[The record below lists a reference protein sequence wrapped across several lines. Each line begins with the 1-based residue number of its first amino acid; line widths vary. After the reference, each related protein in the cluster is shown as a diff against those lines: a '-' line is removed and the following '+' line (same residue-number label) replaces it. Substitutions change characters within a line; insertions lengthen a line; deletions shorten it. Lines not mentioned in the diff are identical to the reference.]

1 MRFWRRLNYR
11 LLLRYRLEYLVTLA
25 FVYGVRAL
33 SPRVAWLLARW
44 LGRWAFRSGLRQR
57 AVLTN
62 LEVAFPELS
71 ADERV
76 RMGTRVYEHFACMIM
91 DVILQTRMLRKR
103 NVLERIRLTGWAK
116 EYMDE
121 HGKEGL
127 RRRAHRVL
135 FLTAH
140 LGNWEL
146 ASGFFSL
153 LGVQIS
159 PVYRAMRN
167 PFVDRLFRKIRLDS
181 QYEVIERRGAV
192 QSMMER
198 FAKGGNIGF
207 LFDQEALHGIYVP
220 FFGVPACTHK
230 TPAVLARDHDVKI
243 FLGVVVREGDFL
255 HYEARGELLDMSSFK
270 TDDRRQDLER
280 ITADLMR
287 RLEAEIRRY
296 PDQYFWVHRRWKRV
310 GVHGAE
316 HVPEKKRETH
326 RPQTPQNG

>member
-1 MRFWRRLNYR
+1 MRFWHRLNRR
-11 LLLRYRLEYLVTLA
+11 LLLRYRLEYVVTLA

-44 LGRWAFRSGLRQR
+44 MGRTLFRLGARRK

-62 LEVAFPELS
+62 LEVAFPDLS
-71 ADERV
+71 EEERWQ
-76 RMGTRVYEHFACMIM
+76 MGLRVFAHFAGMIM
-91 DVILQTRMLRKR
+91 DVLLQTRMLRKR
-103 NVLERIRLTGWAK
+103 NVLDRIRLTGWARD
-116 EYMDE
+116 YMDE
-121 HGKEGL
+121 HGRDGL
-127 RRRAHRVL
+127 RRRAHKVL

-167 PFVDRLFRKIRLDS
+167 PFVDRLLRKIRLDS

-192 QSMMER
+192 QSMIER
-198 FAKGGNIGF
+198 LEQGGNIGF

-230 TPAVLARDHDVKI
+230 TPAVLARDYDVKI

-270 TDDRRQDLER
+270 TDDRQGDLER

-287 RLEAEIRRY
+287 RLEAEIRTY

-310 GVHGAE
+310 GVHGVE
-316 HVPEKKRETH
+316 HLPEKKRETH
-326 RPQTPQNG
+326 RPQTPQDG

>member
-44 LGRWAFRSGLRQR
+44 LGRWTFRSGLRRR

>member
-1 MRFWRRLNYR
+1 MNLWRRLNHR

-33 SPRVAWLLARW
+33 SPRVAWLVARSM
-44 LGRWAFRSGLRQR
+44 GRLLFRLGLRR
-57 AVLTN
+57 KTVLTN
-62 LEVAFPELS
+62 LEVAFPDLS
-71 ADERV
+71 ADERREMAV
-76 RMGTRVYEHFACMIM
+76 RVYEHFASMIM
-91 DVILQTRMLRKR
+91 DVLLQTRMLRKA
-103 NVLERIRLTGWAK
+103 NVLERIRLTGWARA
-116 EYMDE
+116 YMDE

-167 PFVDRLFRKIRLDS
+167 PFIDRLFRKVRLDS

-198 FAKGGNIGF
+198 FAQGGNIGF

-270 TDDRRQDLER
+270 TDDRQQDLER

-287 RLEAEIRRY
+287 RLEAEIRTY

-310 GVHGAE
+310 GVHGVE

-326 RPQTPQNG
+326 RPQTAQDG

>member
-1 MRFWRRLNYR
+1 MRFWRRLNHR
-11 LLLRYRLEYLVTLA
+11 LLLRYRLEYVTTLA

-44 LGRWAFRSGLRQR
+44 IGRMLFRFGARR
-57 AVLTN
+57 KAVLTN
-62 LEVAFPELS
+62 LEVAFPDMGAE
-71 ADERV
+71 ERR
-76 RMGTRVYEHFACMIM
+76 RMAMRVYEHFASMIM
-91 DVILQTRMLRKR
+91 DVLLQTRMLRKR
-103 NVLERIRLTGWAK
+103 NVLERIRLTGWARN
-116 EYMDE
+116 YMDE
-121 HGKEGL
+121 HGPEGL
-127 RRRAHRVL
+127 RRRAHKVL

-198 FAKGGNIGF
+198 FEQGGNIGF

-230 TPAVLARDHDVKI
+230 TPAVLARDYDVKI
-243 FLGVVVREGDFL
+243 FLFVGLERGTGRASRHGLVQDRRPPGGPRAHHRRPHAAARGRDPPVSRPVLLGAPAL
-255 HYEARGELLDMSSFK
+255 EARGRARSRTRPGE
-270 TDDRRQDLER
+270 
-280 ITADLMR
+280 
-287 RLEAEIRRY
+287 
-296 PDQYFWVHRRWKRV
+296 
-310 GVHGAE
+310 
-316 HVPEKKRETH
+316 ET
-326 RPQTPQNG
+326 

>member
-1 MRFWRRLNYR
+1 MRIWRRLNQR
-11 LLLRYRLEYLVTLA
+11 FLLRYRLEYVVALS
-25 FVYGVRAL
+25 FVYGARAL
-33 SPRVAWLLARW
+33 SPRVAWALARW
-44 LGRWAFRSGLRQR
+44 IGRTLFHLGLRR
-57 AVLTN
+57 KAVLTN
-62 LEVAFPELS
+62 LEVAFPDLS
-71 ADERV
+71 EAERLQMAL
-76 RMGTRVYEHFACMIM
+76 RTSEHIASTMM
-91 DVILQTRMLRKR
+91 DVILQTRMVHKR
-103 NVLERIRLTGWAK
+103 NVLERIRLTGWARQ
-116 EYMDE
+116 YMDE

-127 RRRAHRVL
+127 RRRAHHVL

-192 QSMMER
+192 QSMLER
-198 FAKGGNIGF
+198 FEQGGNIGF

-230 TPAVLARDHDVKI
+230 TPAVLARDYDVKI
-243 FLGVVVREGDFL
+243 FLGVVVREGDYL
-255 HYEARGELLDMSSFK
+255 HYEARGELLDMSSFR
-270 TDDRRQDLER
+270 TSDRQQDLEK

-310 GVHGAE
+310 GVHGEE

-326 RPQTPQNG
+326 RPQTPPHR

>member
-1 MRFWRRLNYR
+1 
-11 LLLRYRLEYLVTLA
+11 
-25 FVYGVRAL
+25 
-33 SPRVAWLLARW
+33 
-44 LGRWAFRSGLRQR
+44 
-57 AVLTN
+57 
-62 LEVAFPELS
+62 
-71 ADERV
+71 
-76 RMGTRVYEHFACMIM
+76 M
-91 DVILQTRMLRKR
+91 DVLLQTRMLRKR
-103 NVLERIRLTGWAK
+103 NVLERIRLTGWARN
-116 EYMDE
+116 YMDE
-121 HGKEGL
+121 HGPEGL
-127 RRRAHRVL
+127 RRRAHKVL

-198 FAKGGNIGF
+198 FEQGGNIGF

-230 TPAVLARDHDVKI
+230 TPAVLARDYDVKI

-255 HYEARGELLDMSSFK
+255 HYEARGELLDMASFK
-270 TDDRRQDLER
+270 TDDRQADLER
-280 ITADLMR
+280 ITADLMQ
-287 RLEAEIRRY
+287 RLEAEIRLY

-310 GVHGAE
+310 GVHGVE

-326 RPQTPQNG
+326 RPQTPQDG